1 MSEIRSGD
9 AQGVLPVTVGSCKNR
24 PGGALPLPRSSGV
37 LLHITSLPGP
47 YGVGDLGPEAYCFA
61 DFLAET
67 GQRIWQVLPLGPAGL
82 GNSPYSSPST
92 FAMDP
97 IFVSPELMMED
108 GLLDPEEGHAFINPA
123 LDRLA
128 EVEQGTVP
136 AEYLAFYPGDITPHH
151 ASCADFD
158 KARRMKALLLKAAF
172 EKFDVGE
179 TPFAFGPAAFDA
191 FYRANA
197 HWLDDYALFMALRE
211 RHGNVEWTKWAREY
225 ALRDP
230 YAIRDFC
237 EIKIN
242 TSDEKQGY
250 LYHYCYYNGRWHSST
265 ETKKI
270 LYDKQ
275 GRLKN
280 PGQRIAW
287 WRRDEIEGLRQHR
300 RERIRY
306 HKFSQFVVYDQWNR
320 LKRYCNERDILL
332 FGDIPIYA
340 AHDSA
345 DVWTDP
351 DLFHLD
357 ETGQSAFSGG
367 VPPDYFSKTGQHWNN
382 PTYRWDT
389 MREDDFAWWTRRLE
403 AILNQVDLVRLDHFR
418 GFAAYWEI
426 PPGEETAV
434 NGQWMDGPGAR
445 FFECVEKR
453 LGPMPLVAEDLGF
466 ITDDV
471 RDLIDAL
478 GHPGMAVL
486 QFAFSHGPD
495 NPSLPHNNLRNLVLY
510 TGTHDNDTFP
520 GWWDGLAS
528 DPKKKNEYD
537 FARTYLGL
545 DDCPEQEVHWAALRA
560 TLASPAEYV
569 VFPMQDLLGLGTE
582 ARMNTPGVPEGNW
595 GWRFTKD
602 RLTQDIRERLKTL
615 TILCGRA
622 GGADTPAPTH
632 S

>member
-1 MSEIRSGD
+1 M
-9 AQGVLPVTVGSCKNR
+9 TVGSCKNR
-24 PGGALPLPRSSGV
+24 PGGALPLPRSSGI
-37 LLHITSLPGP
+37 LLHITSLPGS

-82 GNSPYSSPST
+82 GNSPYSSAST

-97 IFVSPELMMED
+97 LFVSPDLMAED
-108 GLLDPEEGHAFINPA
+108 GLLADGYLLHFSEE
-123 LDRLA
+123 
-128 EVEQGTVP
+128 
-136 AEYLAFYPGDITPHH
+136 ITPLHT
-151 ASCADFD
+151 SSADFET
-158 KARRMKALLLKAAF
+158 ARRLKTLFLRSAF
-172 EKFDVGE
+172 ERFEAGE
-179 TPFAFGPAAFDA
+179 TPIDPAAFDA
-191 FYRANA
+191 FCKTNA
-197 HWLDDYALFMALRE
+197 HWIDDYALFMALRE
-211 RHGNVEWTKWAREY
+211 WHSEVEWTKWPGKY

-230 YAIRDFC
+230 EALEELCNKR
-237 EIKIN
+237 
-242 TSDEKQGY
+242 SA
-250 LYHYCYYNGRWHSST
+250 
-265 ETKKI
+265 
-270 LYDKQ
+270 
-275 GRLKN
+275 
-280 PGQRIAW
+280 RI
-287 WRRDEIEGLRQHR
+287 RQH
-300 RERIRY
+300 
-306 HKFSQFVVYDQWNR
+306 KFTQFVVYGQWNR
-320 LKRYCNERDILL
+320 LKRYCNDRDILL
-332 FGDIPIYA
+332 FGDIPIYV

-345 DVWTDP
+345 DVWANP

-382 PTYRWDT
+382 PTYRWDA

-434 NGQWMDGPGAR
+434 NGQWMDGPGTR
-445 FFECVEKR
+445 FFECVEER
-453 LGPMPLVAEDLGF
+453 LGPLPLVAEDLGF

-478 GHPGMAVL
+478 GRPGMAVL

-510 TGTHDNDTFP
+510 TGTHDNDTFL
-520 GWWDGLAS
+520 GWWKKLAS
-528 DPKKKNEYD
+528 DPQKKSECN
-537 FARTYLGL
+537 FARAYLGL
-545 DDCPEQEVHWAALRA
+545 DDCPEREVHWTALRT

-595 GWRFTKD
+595 GWRFTQD
-602 RLTQDIRERLKTL
+602 QLTQDIRERLKNL
-615 TILCGRA
+615 TILSGRA
-622 GGADTPAPTH
+622 ENTST

>member
-1 MSEIRSGD
+1 M
-9 AQGVLPVTVGSCKNR
+9 TVGACKNR
-24 PGGALPLPRSSGV
+24 PGGALPLPRSSGI

-47 YGVGDLGPEAYCFA
+47 YGVGDLGQEAYCFA

-97 IFVSPELMMED
+97 LFVSPNMMVED
-108 GLLDPEEGHAFINPA
+108 GLLDPEDGEICFIA
-123 LDRLA
+123 GDTLKEL
-128 EVEQGTVP
+128 EQGPMP
-136 AEYLAFYPGDITPHH
+136 AEYLLHYTHEVTPPH
-151 ASCADFD
+151 ASSADFD
-158 KARRMKALLLKAAF
+158 KARRMKTLFLRSAF
-172 EKFDVGE
+172 ERFEAGE
-179 TPFAFGPAAFDA
+179 TPVDPAAFDA
-191 FYRANA
+191 FCKANA
-197 HWLDDYALFMALRE
+197 HWLDNYALFMALRE
-211 RHGNVEWTKWAREY
+211 WHGEVEWTKWPKHY

-230 YAIRDFC
+230 YAIGDFC
-237 EIKIN
+237 EMK
-242 TSDEKQGY
+242 TDGEKEFWWECDGLLYSESDKKADMISADILGR
-250 LYHYCYYNGRWHSST
+250 GRWW
-265 ETKKI
+265 
-270 LYDKQ
+270 
-275 GRLKN
+275 GRNDIDRVRQLRTA
-280 PGQRIAW
+280 RI
-287 WRRDEIEGLRQHR
+287 RQH
-300 RERIRY
+300 
-306 HKFSQFVVYDQWNR
+306 KFMQFVVYDQWNR

-345 DVWTDP
+345 DVWANP

-389 MREDDFAWWTRRLE
+389 MREDDFTWWTRRLE

-445 FFECVEKR
+445 FFECVEER
-453 LGPMPLVAEDLGF
+453 LGPLPLVAEDLGF

-478 GHPGMAVL
+478 GRPGMAVL

-510 TGTHDNDTFP
+510 TGTHDNDTFL
-520 GWWDGLAS
+520 GWWEELAS
-528 DPKKKNEYD
+528 DPQKKSEYD
-537 FARTYLGL
+537 FARAYLGL
-545 DDCPEQEVHWAALRA
+545 DDCPEREVHWTALRVA
-560 TLASPAEYV
+560 LASPAEYV

-595 GWRFTKD
+595 GWRFTQD
-602 RLTQDIRERLKTL
+602 QLTQDIRERLKTL
-615 TILCGRA
+615 TTLCGRA
-622 GGADTPAPTH
+622 EGTDTAAPTN